1 MWISQSRN
9 KIVRIALFAVQT
21 TVLAFSPV
29 SAYTPEE
36 TNEVVRTLLACCNR
50 LTDNL
55 EDLPETVLDT
65 SNPYVFFNMID
76 VGGGWTPE
84 GKRAAFRSFLE
95 EMGNFDFNGKDR
107 RHAYTALLALGQCQ
121 RMNYTNALP
130 AIRRLALNPTF
141 PSERSWRW
149 DAIEMVIEQTGPTED
164 CLHFVETILTNR
176 TVFTLP
182 ERGCASGV
190 YIGRL
195 LKSPRTEAI
204 TSVMTNAVTTFYRYG
219 KTDTAGGVM
228 FDKLFVAEIPGYDY
242 SSNRLDYA
250 NFMLEHPDNNKLIK
264 NYYRGVTNQLLTVDQ
279 PLRQLTIGEG
289 GNE

>member
-1 MWISQSRN
+1 MNMKSRM

-21 TVLAFSPV
+21 TVLASLPL
-29 SAYTPEE
+29 SAHTPEE
-36 TNEVVRTLLACCNR
+36 TNEVVRTLLTRCNS

-55 EDLPETVLDT
+55 EDLPETVPDT
-65 SNPYVFFNMID
+65 SNPYVFFNKIN

-95 EMGNFDFNGKDR
+95 EMGSFDFSGKDKKY
-107 RHAYTALLALGQCQ
+107 ASTAWLALGQYQ

-141 PSERSWRW
+141 PSEPSWRW

-164 CLHFVETILTNR
+164 GLHFVETILTNK

-264 NYYRGVTNQLLTVDQ
+264 NYYRGVTNQLLTADQ

>member
-1 MWISQSRN
+1 MNMKSRM

-21 TVLAFSPV
+21 TVLASLPL
-29 SAYTPEE
+29 SAHTPEE
-36 TNEVVRTLLACCNR
+36 TNEVVRTLLTRCNS

-55 EDLPETVLDT
+55 EDLPETVPDT
-65 SNPYVFFNMID
+65 SNPYVFFNKIN

-95 EMGNFDFNGKDR
+95 EMGSFDFSGKDKKY
-107 RHAYTALLALGQCQ
+107 ACTAWLALGQYQ

-141 PSERSWRW
+141 PSEPSWRW

-164 CLHFVETILTNR
+164 GLHFVETILTNK

-264 NYYRGVTNQLLTVDQ
+264 NYYRGVTNQLLTADQ